1 MGALFPERDLIGIQM
16 YDRGM
21 WYKPYGST
29 GKMVSAIGFGGMRF
43 PKVEASPAVYDY
55 DACAG
60 MLLEARDRGV
70 TYFDTAPYY
79 CDDQSELIFGH
90 AMKDLKKGPG
100 PLWVSTKSSE
110 KEGPKL
116 RAQLEKSLTRMGL
129 PKVTFFHIWCI
140 LNLDDYRSR
149 LVPGGA
155 YEAAKRA
162 QAEGLIDH
170 VVFSTHCNGAEI
182 ETIVDEG
189 LFEGVTLG
197 YNILNFRFRQQGLV
211 AAARKGLG
219 VVTMNPLGGGVIP
232 HRGEKLGFL
241 KSSQDSTVID
251 AALTFNANH
260 DAISVVLAGM
270 GNLDEVRQNCEV
282 GCRLG
287 VGAALPGAETAR
299 ASFVEA
305 RKAELELRT
314 SDALDTLC
322 TGCQYCLPCPQ
333 DIVIPKFMLAYNEKI
348 FGEPKDALG
357 MLKGHFGVPAGKA
370 ADCVACGACEE
381 RCTQHLPIIRRLA
394 EIAEWARS

>member
-1 MGALFPERDLIGIQM
+1 
-16 YDRGM
+16 M

-29 GKMVSAIGFGGMRF
+29 GKLVSAIGFGGMRF
-43 PKVEASPAVYDY
+43 PKKHPDKPEYDY

-60 MLLEARDRGV
+60 MLLEAQARGV

-90 AMKDLKKGPG
+90 AMPDLKKAGTPV
-100 PLWVSTKSSE
+100 WVSTKSSE
-110 KEGPKL
+110 RDGSKL
-116 RAQLEKSLTRMGL
+116 RAQLETSLGRLGL

-155 YEAAKRA
+155 HEAAKKA
-162 QAEGLIDH
+162 QEEGLIDH

-197 YNILNFRFRQQGLV
+197 YNILNFRFRQQGLA
-211 AAARKGLG
+211 AAARRGMG

-241 KSSQDSTVID
+241 KSEGDSTVID
-251 AALTFNANH
+251 AALKFNASH
-260 DAISVVLAGM
+260 ESISVVLAGM
-270 GNLDEVRQNCEV
+270 GSLDEVRQNCEV
-282 GCRLG
+282 GRRLAESG
-287 VGAALPGAETAR
+287 TGAAAV
-299 ASFVEA
+299 ASRQAFVAA
-305 RKAELELRT
+305 RKQDLEHKTAE
-314 SDALDTLC
+314 ALDTLC

-333 DIVIPKFMLAYNEKI
+333 DIPIPKFMLAYNEKI
-348 FGEPKDALG
+348 FGEPKDTLG
-357 MLKGHFGVPAGKA
+357 MLKGHFGVDA
-370 ADCVACGACEE
+370 ALSATCVACGACEE
-381 RCTQHLPIIRRLA
+381 RCTQHLPIITRLA
-394 EIAEWARS
+394 SISSWQV